1 MSFVNEKLLKYID
14 ELQPRCQGEL
24 GLLQSQAYVEGLPII
39 SNDVVKLLEF
49 ILKVK
54 RPKRILEIG
63 TAVGF
68 SSMLM
73 LSCLNEETQI
83 TTIDRY
89 PYMIEHAKENY
100 KKFGVEDKI
109 NFIVGQANEVLEK
122 LVEENKKYDFVFM
135 DAAKGQY
142 INFLPYVLSLTEK
155 NGIIM
160 ADDVLQNGTVANK
173 REEIPHRQKT
183 IYDRLNEFLYSI
195 THDNRLSTTI
205 LTVGD
210 GVALM
215 QKVVD

>member
-24 GLLQSQAYVEGLPII
+24 GSLQSQAYAEGLPII

-109 NFIVGQANEVLEK
+109 NFIVGQANEVLKK